1 MFRDV
6 AGFYVLAAVLTV
18 HMYCHSLLLDNSRKL
33 LCFAMGAKAQHI
45 YLNILDIFF
54 FPTETEVL
62 AIICTCKDS

>member
-18 HMYCHSLLLDNSRKL
+18 HMYCHSLLLDNARKL

-45 YLNILDIFF
+45 YLNILGIFF
-54 FPTETEVL
+54 SNR
-62 AIICTCKDS
+62 D